1 MKYHDN
7 HIKKING
14 IFIFSRLNLPEKG
27 KLVEKKII
35 RDNHNETSSTHK
47 LLVSWPY
54 KRFYN

>member
-1 MKYHDN
+1 MN
-7 HIKKING
+7 IIIKING

-27 KLVEKKII
+27 KLVKKKII

-47 LLVSWPY
+47 LQVGWPY